1 MRSHTSASRRCS
13 ELSQA
18 SSLGGGGLRMQS
30 PWDPTAA
37 ANSSRRA
44 SDAAGAR
51 ASPVMSHHLSRLHKK
66 AVAAGTN
73 TPSSSLVQVNKKR
86 EKRRRHL
93 EPSSVGMVRV
103 ILNRHR
109 LAVYRYLC
117 SRLAAHGKL
126 IFYRFIY
133 SVTKSCYK
141 NVHKSIYRT
150 SIVPYLFLFFGYYFT
165 LLTIFLTN
173 SLIFPSLDL
182 HNVDNNLV
190 LLAGCPE
197 TQFRFFSPSYC

>member
-37 ANSSRRA
+37 ANSRRA

-73 TPSSSLVQVNKKR
+73 TPSSSLVQVKKK
-86 EKRRRHL
+86 EK
-93 EPSSVGMVRV
+93 E
-103 ILNRHR
+103 
-109 LAVYRYLC
+109 
-117 SRLAAHGKL
+117 
-126 IFYRFIY
+126 
-133 SVTKSCYK
+133 
-141 NVHKSIYRT
+141 RT
-150 SIVPYLFLFFGYYFT
+150 TF
-165 LLTIFLTN
+165 
-173 SLIFPSLDL
+173 
-182 HNVDNNLV
+182 
-190 LLAGCPE
+190 
-197 TQFRFFSPSYC
+197 